1 MLSLFRCE
9 NSEVDIPAVE
19 RVDFFFPML
28 ASGSDDGANAMSV
41 RGQKRR
47 FGHVPVTSG
56 LHPTS
61 DVSLHRDNCRDVP
74 TGDSCIAANSISIR
88 SPRRRASRKGGIRQT
103 SNISSSLRL
112 TRETESGFAITE
124 FGLAPRRVA

>member
-41 RGQKRR
+41 RGPDCVK
-47 FGHVPVTSG
+47 TT
-56 LHPTS
+56 LN
-61 DVSLHRDNCRDVP
+61 DMIL
-74 TGDSCIAANSISIR
+74 
-88 SPRRRASRKGGIRQT
+88 
-103 SNISSSLRL
+103 L
-112 TRETESGFAITE
+112 
-124 FGLAPRRVA
+124 